1 MELMKVVDRKM
12 RVTIDSRDRRGQ
24 ARVLALVLS
33 HRPSELT
40 LGEIEREVGEEVA
53 IDQAV
58 AGLVDVGLVC
68 TLDDSVLA
76 TPAAV
81 RFNRLEPLVAAA

>member
-1 MELMKVVDRKM
+1 M
-12 RVTIDSRDRRGQ
+12 RATAIIDGGKRRGQ

-33 HRPSELT
+33 QRPSELT

-53 IDQAV
+53 IGEAV

-81 RFNRLEPLVAAA
+81 RFNRLEPLVAA

>member
-1 MELMKVVDRKM
+1 M
-12 RVTIDSRDRRGQ
+12 
-24 ARVLALVLS
+24 LALVLS
-33 HRPSELT
+33 QRPSELT

-53 IDQAV
+53 IGEAV

-81 RFNRLEPLVAAA
+81 RFNRLEPLVAA

>member
-1 MELMKVVDRKM
+1 M
-12 RVTIDSRDRRGQ
+12 RQANIDSGKRRGQ
-24 ARVLALVLS
+24 ARVLALVLAQ
-33 HRPSELT
+33 RPSELT
-40 LGEIEREVGEEVA
+40 LGEIESEVGEEVA
-53 IDQAV
+53 IGEAV

-81 RFNRLEPLVAAA
+81 RFNRLEPLVAA

>member
-1 MELMKVVDRKM
+1 MKLVDRM
-12 RVTIDSRDRRGQ
+12 TRTAVDSGDRRGQ

-40 LGEIEREVGEEVA
+40 LGEIASEVGEEVA
-53 IDQAV
+53 IDRAV

-81 RFNRLEPLVAAA
+81 RFNRLEPLVAVA

>member
-1 MELMKVVDRKM
+1 MKLMKAVDRKM
-12 RVTIDSRDRRGQ
+12 RMTINTRDRRGQ
-24 ARVLALVLS
+24 ATVLALVLS

-40 LGEIEREVGEEVA
+40 LGEIEREVGAEVA